1 MIAIRDRDLGRQDPE
16 GNRGEEVGRPRAT
29 TSTEA
34 MAMTMSSM
42 RFARSSARP
51 RSNQVRR
58 AASTSP
64 APRAEEKEVREG
76 VFEGWWTWK
85 GHRVRYQ
92 RVPGPSDASTR
103 PPMLLVHGFGGNC
116 DHWSECL
123 KPLGNEQDT
132 YAVDLLGFGFSDK
145 PDPKKYEPERLYSFE
160 TWGQQLVDFSQDFF
174 DGRPCIIACNS
185 VGGVAGLQAA
195 VYEPD
200 MCLGVVLLNISLR
213 GLHVTKQPAFARPL
227 IRAFQDLMR
236 NTYVGE
242 YFFQQVA
249 TARGVE
255 NILKQAYHNPD
266 TVTPEV
272 VNKILRPG
280 LQEGASKVFLDFI
293 SYSTGPLP
301 ETLLPA
307 VERPVLIIWGKED
320 PWEPVEQG
328 RQYAS
333 FPCVTDFVEL
343 ESVGHCPQDE
353 APHLVVPLLQ
363 QFSKTVTMAEE

>member
-1 MIAIRDRDLGRQDPE
+1 
-16 GNRGEEVGRPRAT
+16 
-29 TSTEA
+29 
-34 MAMTMSSM
+34 MSST
-42 RFARSSARP
+42 RFARSSART

-92 RVPGPSDASTR
+92 RVPGPFDASTR

-185 VGGVAGLQAA
+185 VGGVAGLQAT

-333 FPCVTDFVEL
+333 FPCVKDFVEL

-363 QFSKTVTMAEE
+363 QFSKAITMAEE